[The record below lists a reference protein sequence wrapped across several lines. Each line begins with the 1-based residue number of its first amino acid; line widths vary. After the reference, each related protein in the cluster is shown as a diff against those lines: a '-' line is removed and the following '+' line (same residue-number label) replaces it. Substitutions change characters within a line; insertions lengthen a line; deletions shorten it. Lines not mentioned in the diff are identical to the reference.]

1 MWLLI
6 PLVCLCS
13 LSAFVAYRLAERF
26 ANESYDMLLLKSA
39 DSIAARLRRNEQGVV
54 VVDLPR
60 AAQAILRHNDRDHF
74 YYQIVDSHGRR
85 LTGDSVLP
93 LPRHIEDK
101 GPRFRYDVVD
111 GQAVRLCRIAVQIS
125 PSPDDIWV
133 QVAETLN
140 SRRQLLEQ
148 IFLSILVPQLIL
160 VALASLSVWLGVKHG
175 LDPLERLGRLLKG
188 RGKLDLS
195 PVEIGNTPAE
205 LEPVTK
211 ALNQLFL
218 SANSHIKVQRQFIGN
233 AAHQLR
239 TPVTAL
245 KTYVDYAQRI
255 EDGAD
260 LAPVL
265 KQMSE
270 ATGRVAHMVNRLLSL
285 ARAEESS
292 HKAPEVVDLIAAVD
306 DAAESVVHE
315 ALSRGVSMEFD
326 MPNAP
331 VEVSADRGDMV
342 EMLTNLLENAI
353 RYTAENGCV
362 WVKVQ
367 DSGAITLTVDDNGPG
382 IPDEEKEKVFERFYR
397 IPGTNGTGCGLGLS
411 IVAEIADANAAKV
424 EILDR
429 PGGGTSIRVAFPA
442 VAK

>member
-1 MWLLI
+1 
-6 PLVCLCS
+6 
-13 LSAFVAYRLAERF
+13 
-26 ANESYDMLLLKSA
+26 MLLLRSA

-54 VVDLPR
+54 VADLPK
-60 AAQAILRHNDRDHF
+60 AAQAILRYNVQDRF
-74 YYQIVDSHGRR
+74 YYQIADSYGHR
-85 LTGDSVLP
+85 LTGDPVLP
-93 LPRHIEDK
+93 LPRHMEDK
-101 GPRFRYDVVD
+101 GPRFRYSVVD
-111 GQAVRLCRIAVQIS
+111 GQSVRICRIAVQIN

-140 SRRQLLEQ
+140 SRGQLLEQ

-160 VALASLSVWLGVKHG
+160 VALASFSVWLGVKHG

-195 PVEIGNTPAE
+195 PVDIGNTPGE

-245 KTYVDYAQRI
+245 KTYADYAQRI

-285 ARAEESS
+285 ARAEESGR
-292 HKAPEVVDLIAAVD
+292 KAPEVVDLTAVVD

-331 VEVSADRGDMV
+331 VEISADRGDMV

-353 RYTAENGCV
+353 RYTAENGSV
-362 WVKVQ
+362 WVRLQ
-367 DSGAITLTVDDNGPG
+367 NSEAITLTVEDNGSG
-382 IPDEEKEKVFERFYR
+382 IPDQEKERVFERFYR

-411 IVAEIADANAAKV
+411 IVAELADANGAKV

-429 PGGGTSIRVAFPA
+429 PGGGTSIRVTFPA